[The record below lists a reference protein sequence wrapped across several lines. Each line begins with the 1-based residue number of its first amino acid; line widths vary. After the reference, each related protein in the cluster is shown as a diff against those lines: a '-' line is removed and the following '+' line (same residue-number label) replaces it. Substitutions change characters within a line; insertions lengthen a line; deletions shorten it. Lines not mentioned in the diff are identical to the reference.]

1 LSRLIRGR
9 AVECKLPKDGEHNI
23 FDTRCSVGGAD
34 LSTWMVQQGWAEAK
48 DPVLDAAAKQAK
60 ADGLGLWRSDQ

>member
-1 LSRLIRGR
+1 
-9 AVECKLPKDGEHNI
+9 
-23 FDTRCSVGGAD
+23 
-34 LSTWMVQQGWAEAK
+34 MVQQGWAEAK